1 MNEQERREDIEKFR
15 KVHTQLEDDSSS
27 HEGIV
32 RRIIRGAGKTV
43 TIVGAGMLMVDALA
57 GWLQGADELSTMG
70 VEGGT
75 ALAVGG
81 AVWAAT
87 EVIEDTKHAILAT
100 TAVGSAAVVATG
112 VQVANEHVETFGE
125 AGLVVAGCA
134 VALGG
139 LATVANK
146 VHERLA
152 TK

>member
-1 MNEQERREDIEKFR
+1 MNEQERRADIEKFR
-15 KVHTQLEDDSSS
+15 KVQPQLEDDNSPQ
-27 HEGIV
+27 EGLV

-43 TIVGAGMLMVDALA
+43 AIVGAGMLTVDALA
-57 GWLQGADELSTMG
+57 GWIQGADELSTMG

-87 EVIEDTKHAILAT
+87 EVVQDTKHAILAT

-125 AGLVVAGCA
+125 AGLVVVACA
-134 VALGG
+134 AALGG
-139 LATVANK
+139 LAAVADR
-146 VHERLA
+146 VHERRV
-152 TK
+152 TQ